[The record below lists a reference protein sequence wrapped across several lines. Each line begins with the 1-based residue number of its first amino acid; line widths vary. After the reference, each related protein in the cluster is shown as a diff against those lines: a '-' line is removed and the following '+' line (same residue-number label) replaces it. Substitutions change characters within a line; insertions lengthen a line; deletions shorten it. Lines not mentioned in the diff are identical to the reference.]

1 MSLSILWLISIIV
14 FAVVALLQS
23 RNRLFVYNI
32 ALSISLLFI
41 SSIYILDKYVLG
53 LKIASVISNIFDN
66 MFIGIFASY
75 NLSTL
80 DLKIIVW
87 ATSMLLFFLILYI
100 FLLVLFISQF
110 FGLYKYFWQN
120 VVIYLSLK
128 FKLKKIYFIN
138 FLSSALFIICGFVIS
153 TFFFTFI
160 KPITNLEYG
169 FISPLFKYLYGGVK
183 L

>member
-87 ATSMLLFFLILYI
+87 ATSMLL
-100 FLLVLFISQF
+100 LVLF
-110 FGLYKYFWQN
+110 KYLIIGKN
-120 VVIYLSLK
+120 PLLPN
-128 FKLKKIYFIN
+128 KKKDYFIN

-169 FISPLFKYLYGGVK
+169 FMSPLFKYLYGGVK

>member
-100 FLLVLFISQF
+100 FLLVLF
-110 FGLYKYFWQN
+110 
-120 VVIYLSLK
+120 
-128 FKLKKIYFIN
+128 
-138 FLSSALFIICGFVIS
+138 
-153 TFFFTFI
+153 
-160 KPITNLEYG
+160 
-169 FISPLFKYLYGGVK
+169 KYLIIGNIIDSYWLYLVK
-183 L
+183 RSAVKSGKPPI

>member
-100 FLLVLFISQF
+100 FLLVLF
-110 FGLYKYFWQN
+110 
-120 VVIYLSLK
+120 
-128 FKLKKIYFIN
+128 
-138 FLSSALFIICGFVIS
+138 
-153 TFFFTFI
+153 
-160 KPITNLEYG
+160 
-169 FISPLFKYLYGGVK
+169 KYLIIGKNPLLPNKKKTILLTFY
-183 L
+183 LLRYL

>member
-14 FAVVALLQS
+14 FAVDALLQS

-100 FLLVLFISQF
+100 FLLVLF
-110 FGLYKYFWQN
+110 KYLIIGKN
-120 VVIYLSLK
+120 PLLPN
-128 FKLKKIYFIN
+128 KKKDYFIN

-169 FISPLFKYLYGGVK
+169 FMSPLFKYLYGGVK
-183 L
+183 LWII

>member
-87 ATSMLLFFLILYI
+87 ATSMLLFFLT
-100 FLLVLFISQF
+100 FISS
-110 FGLYKYFWQN
+110 Y
-120 VVIYLSLK
+120 
-128 FKLKKIYFIN
+128 
-138 FLSSALFIICGFVIS
+138 
-153 TFFFTFI
+153 
-160 KPITNLEYG
+160 
-169 FISPLFKYLYGGVK
+169 
-183 L
+183 

>member
-100 FLLVLFISQF
+100 FLLVLFKYLIIGKNPLLPNKKKDYF
-110 FGLYKYFWQN
+110 F
-120 VVIYLSLK
+120 
-128 FKLKKIYFIN
+128 N

-169 FISPLFKYLYGGVK
+169 FMSPLFKYLYGGVK
-183 L
+183 LWII

>member
-1 MSLSILWLISIIV
+1 MSLSVLWLISIIV

-32 ALSISLLFI
+32 ALSISLIFI
-41 SSIYILDKYVLG
+41 SSIYILDKYILG
-53 LKIASVISNIFDN
+53 LKIASVISSIFDN

-75 NLSTL
+75 NLNTL

-100 FLLVLFISQF
+100 FLLVLF
-110 FGLYKYFWQN
+110 KYLIIGKN
-120 VVIYLSLK
+120 PLLPN
-128 FKLKKIYFIN
+128 KKKDYFVN
-138 FLSSALFIICGFVIS
+138 FLSSTIFIVCGFVIS

-160 KPITNLEYG
+160 KPITNIEYG
-169 FISPLFKYLYGGVK
+169 FMSQLFEYFYGGVK

>member
-87 ATSMLLFFLILYI
+87 ATSMLYI
-100 FLLVLFISQF
+100 FLLVLF
-110 FGLYKYFWQN
+110 KYLIIGKN
-120 VVIYLSLK
+120 PLLPN
-128 FKLKKIYFIN
+128 KKKDYFIN

-169 FISPLFKYLYGGVK
+169 FMSPLFKYLYGGVK
-183 L
+183 LWII